1 MANYKITRK
10 IEDSD
15 NYGCNCFATNQKV
28 GQTASPGGLL
38 DGDIIWYLDADPGY
52 TVNVVDFDIPNT
64 NPTSAP
70 QTPTKKTFQGTGVPS
85 PILGVVFEQLTTTRI
100 KIGIYLSPNSIHGI
114 NGNAFVMPT
123 TNVNATLDIVGC
135 ANPAGES
142 HNFEIICNHGEK
154 GHPITTVV
162 VEPDHVS
169 TLSVS
174 QPKNHEH
181 HVSGVITNI
190 SDGDAMFTYLLTAP
204 YMKKFVS
211 VPSINISTS
220 LYHYSSTASTDS
232 DGNITS
238 VLYTIFKGTGG
249 STNNTNTSSVPS
261 VNTNYVG
268 ASAFQTSSGGGSG
281 GGSGY

>member
-1 MANYKITRK
+1 MANYTITRK

-52 TVNVVDFDIPNT
+52 TVNIVDFDIPNT
-64 NPTSAP
+64 NPTSVP
-70 QTPTKKTFQGTGVPS
+70 QTPAKKTFQGSGVPS

-100 KIGIYLSPNSIHGI
+100 KIGIYLSPNSAHGI
-114 NGNAFVMPT
+114 NGNAFVMPI
-123 TNVNATLDIVGC
+123 TNVSATLDIVGC

-154 GHPITTVV
+154 GAPNNTVTID
-162 VEPDHVS
+162 PDHTA
-169 TLSVS
+169 TLSLS
-174 QPKNHEH
+174 QPSSHEH
-181 HVSGVITNI
+181 HVNGVIANI

-238 VLYTIFKGTGG
+238 VLYTIFKGPGG
-249 STNNTNTSSVPS
+249 STNNTNTSNVPS
-261 VNTNYVG
+261 VNTSY
-268 ASAFQTSSGGGSG
+268 ASLSTSSTATSSGS
-281 GGSGY
+281 SYA